1 MVDNLAL
8 EISHTKFCIHCTFPV
23 ELALLAANPTAKF
36 EVIIFFLMILH
47 KSKSAAKPFF
57 VSQRAKSLVGA

>member
-23 ELALLAANPTAKF
+23 ELARLAANPTAKF
-36 EVIIFFLMILH
+36 EVSIFFFDDFTQ
-47 KSKSAAKPFF
+47 K
-57 VSQRAKSLVGA
+57 